1 MRVVFMGTPEFSV
14 PVLTRIA
21 GQGHEIAAVYTRAP
35 KPAGRRGLELS
46 LSPVHLAAQRLGIDV
61 LTPKTLRAEDA
72 AATLA
77 AFRPE
82 VVVVVAYGLLLPR
95 AILDVP
101 PRGCLNLHGSLLP
114 RWRGAAPI
122 QRAIM
127 AGDRETGVMVMAME
141 DGLDTGPVALTERI
155 AITSESASGELFGE
169 LAELGAGLMARALAL
184 LEKGE
189 LAFTPQSKEG
199 VTYAHKID
207 KSEARIDWR
216 KSAPEIHNLI
226 RGLSPAPGAFFEADL
241 GKGTE
246 RIKVLRTSLAK
257 GSGSPGAILDGLTIA
272 CGEGAIQ
279 LLDVQRA
286 GKGPIKAADF
296 LRGAKLGKALPVQPD
311 PSDAAL

>member
-1 MRVVFMGTPEFSV
+1 MGTPEFSV